1 MPDMHDRLSVLE
13 GKVSVLQGL
22 AYAQLSL
29 TVALITVVVLR

>member
-1 MPDMHDRLSVLE
+1 MPDLHDRLSVLE